1 MNQKE
6 LKNSKVS
13 IILPHY
19 NNASFVKGA
28 IKSVINQTYN
38 NWELIIIDGN
48 SNINSKKVISQF
60 KKIKK

>member
-48 SNINSKKVISQF
+48 SNIKTKK
-60 KKIKK
+60 